1 MLHIYTEIYDFS
13 KDTTFFFKFYHRKQ
27 MLLIDI
33 FHLSLIQGCFQVLCL
48 NVLGTYIRYNCIF
61 SVIHSNLF
69 IMKCI

>member
-1 MLHIYTEIYDFS
+1 
-13 KDTTFFFKFYHRKQ
+13 

-48 NVLGTYIRYNCIF
+48 NVLGTYIRYNYIF